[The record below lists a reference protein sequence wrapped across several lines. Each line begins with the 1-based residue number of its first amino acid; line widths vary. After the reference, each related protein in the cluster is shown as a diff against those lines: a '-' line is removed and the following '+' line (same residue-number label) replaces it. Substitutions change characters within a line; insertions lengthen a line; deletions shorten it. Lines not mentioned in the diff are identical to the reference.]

1 MENYVSAVD
10 RYRNSIK
17 YWWVGL
23 LIGVLIF
30 IMGIV
35 VFMHPGE
42 SYAALSIVF
51 GLLILLSGIVQLFLG
66 LRMPKNTGRGWLI
79 ASGIIEIVLGIIL
92 SFNIAISAVVLPFFL
107 GFWLLFRGLTV
118 IGTAIEMRHEGIRG
132 SGWAI
137 FWAILLIICAFIVLI
152 YPAIGVGA
160 VVIWL
165 GLSFLFAGISMA
177 MLSIQLYSLRKHL
190 DTTV

>member
-177 MLSIQLYSLRKHL
+177 MLSIQLYSLHKHL